1 MDVLFQVQASKQG
14 EGIGSTLGEWR
25 GIRSGD
31 CWVESTQGKQQCCS
45 KERAGGCRGGRRP
58 LACHMALSAA
68 RTQRW

>member
-1 MDVLFQVQASKQG
+1 MGRGAGGWHQVQNKHAEGMDVLFQVQASKQG

-45 KERAGGCRGGRRP
+45 
-58 LACHMALSAA
+58 
-68 RTQRW
+68 